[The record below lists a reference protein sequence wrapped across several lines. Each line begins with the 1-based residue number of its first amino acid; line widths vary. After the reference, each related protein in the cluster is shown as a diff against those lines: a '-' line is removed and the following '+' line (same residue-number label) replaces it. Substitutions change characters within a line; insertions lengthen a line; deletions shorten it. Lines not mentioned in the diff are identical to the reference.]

1 MASTRL
7 TTKIKQQ
14 IISKA
19 EGLFDKRIT
28 KAQGE
33 LRLDFWDDVTQ
44 QVYDE
49 YYYQY
54 STLDVPDGWM
64 IKIKQIDIKMNDTYT
79 FNQRLNKSYVV
90 LNIEGLISTES
101 LVIKEE
107 QVSDVLKKEH
117 NKYIGKIE
125 SKRNECNE
133 FVAHLKTVLGNC
145 NTLTQFLKVW
155 PQGEHLLEGLDL
167 EPTNPRRKKKE
178 IEVSEEAISKLNTG
192 LLKQNML
199 NS

>member
-54 STLDVPDGWM
+54 STLDVPEGWK

-90 LNIEGLISTES
+90 LNIKGLISTES

-107 QVSDVLKKEH
+107 QVSNVLKKEH
-117 NKYIGKIE
+117 NKYIGKVA
-125 SKRNECNE
+125 SKKNECNE